1 MLHLPLM
8 KAFHHLPMLQP
19 VAQAPFQ
26 NFLDPST
33 SPHHLQ
39 TLTCTTQPN
48 TLHYN
53 WQNIRHPKIP
63 QSSLLSKVTWSHLGW
78 SRKPKLQTFKVV
90 WAHWLQ
96 SHAKA
101 HTVMYTFGFKS
112 HTSRVFSFTNTFE
125 SSHSVETDDLRPWE
139 VPMVNPNL

>member
-1 MLHLPLM
+1 
-8 KAFHHLPMLQP
+8 MLQP

-53 WQNIRHPKIP
+53 WQNIRHPEIP
-63 QSSLLSKVTWSHLGW
+63 QSSLLSKVTWSHLG
-78 SRKPKLQTFKVV
+78 
-90 WAHWLQ
+90 
-96 SHAKA
+96 
-101 HTVMYTFGFKS
+101 
-112 HTSRVFSFTNTFE
+112 
-125 SSHSVETDDLRPWE
+125 
-139 VPMVNPNL
+139 